1 MRLSILTLLT
11 TVLVAAVFAVPAGA
25 ASSKGTGWHSYALY
39 NGKAAVEGGS
49 GTHSS
54 RLTRMLL
61 PDRWSPKYN
70 KAKTRISFGPVG
82 TCHSTGTITPALVAS
97 TSTTAAAVLKE
108 QVKGGTTYGSGTNG
122 AAAWRVAKFSG
133 GALKAAYV
141 GPTRLAGVWVV
152 IRAATTP
159 HGTCHIGGV
168 RESLGF
174 PLADAFATVHAN
186 GY

>member
-1 MRLSILTLLT
+1 MRRSFSALLT
-11 TVLVAAVFAVPAGA
+11 SAVLAAAFAAPAGA
-25 ASSKGTGWHSYALY
+25 ALTDSGWHSYSMY
-39 NGKAAVEGGS
+39 NGKATVEGGS

-82 TCHSTGTITPALVAS
+82 ACHSTGTIVPALVAS
-97 TSTTAAAVLKE
+97 TATTSAAVLKE
-108 QVKGGTTYGSGTNG
+108 QVKGGATYGSGTNG
-122 AAAWRVAKFSG
+122 TASYRVAKFSG

-141 GPTRLAGVWVV
+141 GPTLLPGTWIV
-152 IRAATTP
+152 IRGTTTP
-159 HGTCHIGGV
+159 HGTCHTGGV

-174 PLADAFATVHAN
+174 PLADAFATIHAN

>member
-1 MRLSILTLLT
+1 MRHSIFALLT
-11 TVLVAAVFAVPAGA
+11 VVLVSTAVAAPAGA
-25 ASSKGTGWHSYALY
+25 AKTGSAWHTYALY
-39 NGKAAVEGGS
+39 NGRAAVEGGT

-61 PDRWSPKYN
+61 PDRWNPKVS
-70 KAKTRISFGPVG
+70 KSRTRISFGPVG
-82 TCHSTGTITPALVAS
+82 TCRSTGTVVPVLVAS
-97 TSTTAAAVLKE
+97 PSKTSADVLRE

-122 AAAWRVAKFSG
+122 HASWRIAKFSG

-141 GPTRLAGVWVV
+141 GPTRLAGIWIV
-152 IRAATTP
+152 IRGTTTP

-168 RESLGF
+168 RESLGYPF
-174 PLADAFATVHAN
+174 ADAFATIHAN